1 MRSLKAIVAGTLFIV
16 IVILLMQ
23 LAYIFIAVGYNSLAK
38 HYPLLNDIS
47 GYFRYFIGIPVVMLI
62 MFFGGYIT
70 ASIANKKVLL
80 HSLVVGCVTAGGT
93 ILLAMN
99 NSNLTM
105 TGMVVFILSLT
116 ATASG
121 GLYWQKNNNIQD
133 TSGNVSKHSDY

>member
-1 MRSLKAIVAGTLFIV
+1 MRSLKAIAAGISFIV

-80 HSLVVGCVTAGGT
+80 HCLVVGCITAGGT
-93 ILLAMN
+93 ILPALQ

-105 TGMVVFILSLT
+105 TGIVVFILSLT
-116 ATASG
+116 AATAG
-121 GLYWQKNNNIQD
+121 GLYWLTDNKIKD
-133 TSGNVSKHSDY
+133 TSGNVGKHQEF